1 VWPESWAALLEVPRQ
16 TDAWLRDHFAFRS
29 HLVQANTSLR
39 FSLFHESPTR
49 QTLFGH
55 HDRLFLSAHD
65 ADRPYSLILEICGL
79 GVSDAE
85 IVQAAHGI
93 DMLLRFAGPD
103 ALFVAVPTAPVLYA
117 ADLPAWLARQCD
129 RTPTAARVTARMPTN
144 VVYPIEA
151 LRAAMKDGTVIPR
164 YNFHWSGRGA
174 RAAAAMVAEQAL
186 GLERAVDI
194 PMVEQTAESDL
205 AQMTPGLE
213 LRDSVV
219 VPDNAAAGIDCCF
232 ARPSC
237 LPDLGDITSVV
248 DDYSRTV
255 SPRAGSRR
263 LLLISDSYGA
273 FIAPWFGA
281 YFGEVRHISSNNFA
295 RLSMAQLSRLHRR
308 LFDDYRPDQ
317 LIFLYHDG
325 AITDAPR
332 RIAELLWPTPAMA
345 STR

>member
-1 VWPESWAALLEVPRQ
+1 
-16 TDAWLRDHFAFRS
+16 
-29 HLVQANTSLR
+29 
-39 FSLFHESPTR
+39 
-49 QTLFGH
+49 
-55 HDRLFLSAHD
+55 
-65 ADRPYSLILEICGL
+65 
-79 GVSDAE
+79 
-85 IVQAAHGI
+85 
-93 DMLLRFAGPD
+93 
-103 ALFVAVPTAPVLYA
+103 
-117 ADLPAWLARQCD
+117 
-129 RTPTAARVTARMPTN
+129 
-144 VVYPIEA
+144 
-151 LRAAMKDGTVIPR
+151 
-164 YNFHWSGRGA
+164 
-174 RAAAAMVAEQAL
+174 
-186 GLERAVDI
+186 
-194 PMVEQTAESDL
+194 
-205 AQMTPGLE
+205 
-213 LRDSVV
+213 
-219 VPDNAAAGIDCCF
+219 
-232 ARPSC
+232 
-237 LPDLGDITSVV
+237 V